1 MSYKD
6 SIVCAAP
13 NILLV
18 RSLIKSCR
26 CWFFLKAYTHYIFRE
41 REYIS
46 KHKLPTTEGIGILQ
60 WKLNCIYFIIYT
72 LKWKKNELYN
82 FSTRETTNSS
92 SLLLCVYIYIL
103 GSPNMLLDQYHEFVK
118 NVLYLSSGSLTC
130 SKDHI
135 FFPCKKENIF
145 LCYNCTYK
153 YTYTPILH

>member
-1 MSYKD
+1 MSYKNP
-6 SIVCAAP
+6 IVCAAP

-26 CWFFLKAYTHYIFRE
+26 CWFLIKTYTHYIFRE

-46 KHKLPTTEGIGILQ
+46 KHKLPTTGGIWILAIQ
-60 WKLNCIYFIIYT
+60 IELYIFYYLYIKM
-72 LKWKKNELYN
+72 KKNELYN

-130 SKDHI
+130 SNDHF
-135 FFPCKKENIF
+135 FFPAKRKTFFYVITAHTN
-145 LCYNCTYK
+145 TH
-153 YTYTPILH
+153 TPILH